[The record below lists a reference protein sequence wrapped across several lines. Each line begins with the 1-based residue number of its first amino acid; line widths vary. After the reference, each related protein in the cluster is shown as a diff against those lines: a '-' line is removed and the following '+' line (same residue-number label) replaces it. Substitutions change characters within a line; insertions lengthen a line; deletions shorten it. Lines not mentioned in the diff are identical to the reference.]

1 MYYELD
7 NKVILVTGASRGLG
21 RDIAKKLALNNASI
35 IINYKSSV
43 GEASKLYSEIKQFNS
58 KCITYLADV
67 TDEKQVKKMYMD
79 VIKEYGKIDVLINNA
94 GLCSD
99 SFIQFMSYDQWDR
112 VIKNSLYGVFLCS
125 RIFSK
130 CLIKNGGGKIINIA
144 SLKGQLGSE
153 GQCNYSAAKA
163 GVIGLTKALAKEFG
177 PYNISV
183 NAVCPGFAVTDLN
196 KDNENKV
203 MYAMEMSTMTT
214 EYTKSDLSNFIAF
227 LCSDAIKGVSGRIFN
242 LDSRIM

>member
-1 MYYELD
+1 MRE
-7 NKVILVTGASRGLG
+7 G
-21 RDIAKKLALNNASI
+21 KKIYLKEFLMKSQRNLADYFFKM
-35 IINYKSSV
+35 NYIDDP
-43 GEASKLYSEIKQFNS
+43 SEIIFKGIFINEICENITPKINGIVTKKDKIFFSYEIEQELYQKS
-58 KCITYLADV
+58 KYFT
-67 TDEKQVKKMYMD
+67 
-79 VIKEYGKIDVLINNA
+79 
-94 GLCSD
+94 
-99 SFIQFMSYDQWDR
+99 
-112 VIKNSLYGVFLCS
+112 LYGVFLCS

>member
-1 MYYELD
+1 
-7 NKVILVTGASRGLG
+7 
-21 RDIAKKLALNNASI
+21 
-35 IINYKSSV
+35 
-43 GEASKLYSEIKQFNS
+43 
-58 KCITYLADV
+58 
-67 TDEKQVKKMYMD
+67 MD

-99 SFIQFMSYDQWDR
+99 NFIQFMSYDQWDR

>member
-1 MYYELD
+1 M
-7 NKVILVTGASRGLG
+7 SRGLGDVYKRQGLG

-99 SFIQFMSYDQWDR
+99 NFIQFMSYDQWDR

>member
-1 MYYELD
+1 M
-7 NKVILVTGASRGLG
+7 
-21 RDIAKKLALNNASI
+21 NNASI

-99 SFIQFMSYDQWDR
+99 NFIQFMSYDQWDR